1 MTLIERVTD
10 LDNFESE
17 RFLYRHATEE
27 DAADMFEMFHNPEV
41 LKWIHVPMPESIAH
55 TLEISIKKFHL
66 ADPLGKY
73 VIVEKA
79 TNKMI
84 GSIDIRPTKKNNSA
98 EIGYALNHAYWGQGV
113 MTEALRTVITVGF
126 EQLELH
132 RIESFHAPENIGS
145 GRVMEKAGMQYEGTL
160 RDYELLPN
168 GRYVDSKVYSILAT
182 DYFKSED

>member
-84 GSIDIRPTKKNNSA
+84 GSIDIRPTEKNNSA
-98 EIGYALNHAYWGQGV
+98 GGYA
-113 MTEALRTVITVGF
+113 
-126 EQLELH
+126 
-132 RIESFHAPENIGS
+132 ES
-145 GRVMEKAGMQYEGTL
+145 RLLGT
-160 RDYELLPN
+160 RGYD
-168 GRYVDSKVYSILAT
+168 
-182 DYFKSED
+182 

>member
-1 MTLIERVTD
+1 MTLIERLTN

-17 RFLYRHATEE
+17 RLIYRHATEA

-41 LKWIHVPMPESIAH
+41 LKWIHVPMPESIEH

-84 GSIDIRPTKKNNSA
+84 GSMISDQLRKITLLKSDMPSTML
-98 EIGYALNHAYWGQGV
+98 IGAK
-113 MTEALRTVITVGF
+113 E
-126 EQLELH
+126 
-132 RIESFHAPENIGS
+132 
-145 GRVMEKAGMQYEGTL
+145 
-160 RDYELLPN
+160 
-168 GRYVDSKVYSILAT
+168 
-182 DYFKSED
+182 